1 MSANRTDSGPPSS
14 CTWSAGS
21 ASVNDVALELEAC
34 LCIEEG
40 DEFSF
45 VHPPSIVSS
54 HEQLTTCRSATGGES
69 LYARPAS
76 HAASLPGFMQGGS
89 VRGMIDTP

>member
-14 CTWSAGS
+14 RTWSAGS

-34 LCIEEG
+34 LCIEE
-40 DEFSF
+40 DEEFSF

-54 HEQLTTCRSATGGES
+54 HEQLTRFEYVSGSRLVSQRWCTQF
-69 LYARPAS
+69 
-76 HAASLPGFMQGGS
+76 LPLTRAMLALPTTNGFH
-89 VRGMIDTP
+89 